1 MNSIKIAVLGL
12 GNVGKG
18 VWKILRRHR
27 NMIKEYIGVPI
38 DVKKVL
44 VRDVQKK
51 RDIDVPPHMLTT
63 NFDDILLDED
73 IRIIVELIGGLHPA
87 YEYMKK
93 AIEMGKH
100 VVTANKAVIAS
111 YGREL
116 IQLANERNVLL
127 RFEGSVGGGIPII
140 AALTRSLAANE
151 IEAVVGIINGTTNY
165 ILTQMTRYGMD
176 FNTALKLA
184 QEKGYAEA
192 DPSSDVEGED
202 AAFKLSILAF
212 IAFGVQVP
220 PQDIPREGITRISE
234 KEIQYAAQ
242 LGYTIKLLA
251 AARKHDGKLDLH
263 VHPALV
269 PNTHPLAAVNDEF
282 NALFVKGDAVG
293 ELMMYGKGAGSLPT
307 GSAVVSDIMDVA
319 STMMSGST
327 TPYMY
332 RNAREKLQINGEG
345 EGEYYIRL
353 EVVDRPGVLG
363 KISTVLGNYG
373 VSIAS
378 VVQRGKDERV
388 VPLVLI
394 THKVDRKRL
403 DLALEEIKKFDMVEE
418 VASIL
423 RVESHSN

>member
-1 MNSIKIAVLGL
+1 
-12 GNVGKG
+12 
-18 VWKILRRHR
+18 
-27 NMIKEYIGVPI
+27 
-38 DVKKVL
+38 
-44 VRDVQKK
+44 
-51 RDIDVPPHMLTT
+51 
-63 NFDDILLDED
+63 
-73 IRIIVELIGGLHPA
+73 
-87 YEYMKK
+87 
-93 AIEMGKH
+93 
-100 VVTANKAVIAS
+100 
-111 YGREL
+111 
-116 IQLANERNVLL
+116 
-127 RFEGSVGGGIPII
+127 
-140 AALTRSLAANE
+140 
-151 IEAVVGIINGTTNY
+151 
-165 ILTQMTRYGMD
+165 
-176 FNTALKLA
+176 
-184 QEKGYAEA
+184 
-192 DPSSDVEGED
+192 
-202 AAFKLSILAF
+202 
-212 IAFGVQVP
+212 
-220 PQDIPREGITRISE
+220 
-234 KEIQYAAQ
+234 
-242 LGYTIKLLA
+242 
-251 AARKHDGKLDLH
+251 
-263 VHPALV
+263 
-269 PNTHPLAAVNDEF
+269 
-282 NALFVKGDAVG
+282 
-293 ELMMYGKGAGSLPT
+293 MMYGKGAGSLPT